1 MSMGKRA
8 YNLLRAY
15 VGREWE
21 RIESVFESDARS
33 ELNEFLESKP
43 STTPQPPT
51 TTEQKPEAEP
61 TQSAEPGKMTEQTA
75 YRVLNLSPSATLA
88 DLQREYKRLS
98 ERSLPTN
105 FPEGSDERKK
115 AAEVH
120 LRVQEA
126 YDTLLPKMDVRL
138 KRFQNLDLG

>member
-1 MSMGKRA
+1 MGKRA

-33 ELNEFLESKP
+33 ELNDFLESKP
-43 STTPQPPT
+43 AITPQPPA
-51 TTEQKPEAEP
+51 TTEQAPEAEP
-61 TQSAEPGKMTEQTA
+61 TQNAEPGKMTEQTA
-75 YRVLNLSPSATLA
+75 YRVLNLSQSSGLS

-105 FPEGSDERKK
+105 FPEGSEERKK

-126 YDTLLPKMDVRL
+126 YDVLLPKMDVRL
-138 KRFQNLDLG
+138 RRFQNLDLG